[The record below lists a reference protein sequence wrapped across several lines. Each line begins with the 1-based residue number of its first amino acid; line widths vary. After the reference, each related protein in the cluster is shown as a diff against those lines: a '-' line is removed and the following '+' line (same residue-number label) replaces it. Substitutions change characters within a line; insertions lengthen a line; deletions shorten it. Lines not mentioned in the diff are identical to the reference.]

1 MSIYGSSK
9 VLPYVYILTHK
20 NTNQFYFGYRKA
32 NKIPSDKDLPIYQS
46 SSKHIRGLKFENFD
60 WTILAEFFDVDS
72 AYDFEQSLIFEHL
85 KNPLCLNK
93 SCFENGKQHFKR
105 TGPLSEEHKQK
116 IKDRLHDPI
125 VNAKLKSK
133 LGCVVSVETKLKMS
147 ISSKASRT
155 PEVLKKIS
163 DAQRGRKLT
172 NDHKQKLSIAAI
184 KQFSD
189 PLQRQKSSDAA
200 FNRAA
205 MTEETKLK
213 MKQSSK
219 NRNLTPELREKFKT
233 ATKTWTG
240 RKHSLETIAKMKASH
255 AKRKI
260 TDTVGLQ

>member
-133 LGCVVSVETKLKMS
+133 LGCVVSVETRTKLS

-172 NDHKQKLSIAAI
+172 EEHKQKLSIAAI

-189 PLQRQKSSDAA
+189 PTQRLKASENAKKRRYS
-200 FNRAA
+200 
-205 MTEETKLK
+205 EETKLK
-213 MKQSSK
+213 MSK
-219 NRNLTPELREKFKT
+219 SHQGKIITPEVVTCPHCKKSGGKPNMMRYHFNKC
-233 ATKTWTG
+233 
-240 RKHSLETIAKMKASH
+240 SLIRVS
-255 AKRKI
+255 RS
-260 TDTVGLQ
+260 LCS